1 MTVTAAALRRK
12 SESQTASRALRNE
25 HDRNQEKEKEMSHQQ
40 RYEQLTQVLM
50 LSFTYFSALNRG
62 IQNLHLIS

>member
-12 SESQTASRALRNE
+12 SESQTASRPLRNE

-40 RYEQLTQVLM
+40 RYEQLILVLL
-50 LSFTYFSALNRG
+50 LSFTLF
-62 IQNLHLIS
+62 